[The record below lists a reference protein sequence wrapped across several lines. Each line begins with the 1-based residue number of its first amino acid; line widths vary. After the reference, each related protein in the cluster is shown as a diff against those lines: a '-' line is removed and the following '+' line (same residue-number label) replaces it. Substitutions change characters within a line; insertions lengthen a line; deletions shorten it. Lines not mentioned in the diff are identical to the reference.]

1 MMGSLLA
8 SNKPIYINHYNSI
21 FEELWKNGIDAK
33 QRIRGIENG
42 TCLADIEVFHD
53 ASRAQEVY
61 MDLVKE
67 AKKEILF
74 IFPTADAFSRQLKV
88 GTIRLAQQASTER
101 NVKVRILMPANELVD
116 ETVQNLQD
124 YPHEIDIRYIDQMSG
139 AKTTILIVDRKE
151 SFAMEVKDDLKETFS
166 YSVGFGTYS
175 NSLAIALSYVS
186 IS

>member
-1 MMGSLLA
+1 
-8 SNKPIYINHYNSI
+8 
-21 FEELWKNGIDAK
+21 
-33 QRIRGIENG
+33 
-42 TCLADIEVFHD
+42 
-53 ASRAQEVY
+53 

-124 YPHEIDIRYIDQMSG
+124 YPHEIDIRYIEQMSG
-139 AKTTILIVDRKE
+139 TKATILIVDSPLLWK
-151 SFAMEVKDDLKETFS
+151 
-166 YSVGFGTYS
+166 
-175 NSLAIALSYVS
+175 
-186 IS
+186 

>member
-1 MMGSLLA
+1 MEDGKMMGNLLA
-8 SNKPIYINHYNSI
+8 SNEPIYINHYNSI

-61 MDLVKE
+61 LDLVKE

-124 YPHEIDIRYIDQMSG
+124 YPHEIDIRYIEQMSG
-139 AKTTILIVDRKE
+139 TKATILIVDSPLLWK
-151 SFAMEVKDDLKETFS
+151 
-166 YSVGFGTYS
+166 
-175 NSLAIALSYVS
+175 
-186 IS
+186 